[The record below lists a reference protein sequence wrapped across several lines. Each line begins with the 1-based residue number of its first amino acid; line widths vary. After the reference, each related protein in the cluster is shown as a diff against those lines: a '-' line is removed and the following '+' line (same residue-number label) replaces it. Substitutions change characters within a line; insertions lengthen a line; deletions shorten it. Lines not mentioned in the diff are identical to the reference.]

1 MLNTIIIEDERPSR
15 ESLLQTLA
23 RIDADVNL
31 LAAITSVQ
39 EGISYLSQPR
49 NADIIFSDIQLP
61 DGLSFEIFRNCI
73 VEAPVIFVTAFDE
86 FMMNAFE
93 HNGIDYLLKPV
104 DEKEL
109 DKSLR
114 KYKMLQHHFAGKG
127 NDLSKLV
134 NPFLQPKRTR
144 LVVKKG
150 IESISLP
157 YDDIVLFFTENKVVY
172 VIDKAGKKYLSDKNL
187 CDLEMELDK
196 NRFFR
201 ANRQYIVNINYIRSF
216 KPYEKVK
223 LQIDLATSD
232 INHAIIVSQETAPMF
247 RKWVYEA

>member
-15 ESLLQTLA
+15 ESLLQALH
-23 RIDADVNL
+23 RVSADINL
-31 LAAITSVQ
+31 LATITSVQ
-39 EGISYLSQPR
+39 EGISYLGQP
-49 NADIIFSDIQLP
+49 NKADIIFSDVQLP
-61 DGLSFEIFRNCI
+61 DGLSFEIFRHCVI
-73 VEAPVIFVTAFDE
+73 DAPVIFVTAYDE

-93 HNGIDYLLKPV
+93 YNGIDYLLKPV

-109 DKSLR
+109 DNALK
-114 KYKMLQHHFAGKG
+114 KYNMLQHHFAK
-127 NDLSKLV
+127 NNINKLV
-134 NPFLQPKRTR
+134 QPFLQTKKTR

-150 IESISLP
+150 IESIALP
-157 YDDIVLFFTENKVVY
+157 FDDIVLFFTENKVVY
-172 VIDKAGKKYLSDKNL
+172 VIDKCGRKYLCDKNL
-187 CDLEMELDK
+187 ADLEVELDK

-223 LQIDLATSD
+223 LQIDLAATD
-232 INHAIIVSQETAPMF
+232 INHAIIVSQETAPAF

>member
-23 RIDADVNL
+23 RISADVNL
-31 LAAITSVQ
+31 LATITSVQ
-39 EGISYLSQPR
+39 EGISYLGQPR
-49 NADIIFSDIQLP
+49 NADIIFSDVQLP
-61 DGLSFEIFRNCI
+61 DGLSFEIFRHCV
-73 VEAPVIFVTAFDE
+73 VEAPVIFVTAYDE
-86 FMMNAFE
+86 FMLNAFE

-114 KYKMLQHHFAGKG
+114 KYKMLQHHFAGKA
-127 NDLSKLV
+127 NDISKL
-134 NPFLQPKRTR
+134 NPFLQPKKTR

-150 IESISLP
+150 IESIALP
-157 YDDIVLFFTENKVVY
+157 FDDIVLFFTENKVVY
-172 VIDKAGKKYLSDKNL
+172 VIDKTGKKYLSDKNL
-187 CDLEMELDK
+187 GDLEMELDK
-196 NRFFR
+196 NKFFR

-223 LQIDLATSD
+223 LQIDLATTD
-232 INHAIIVSQETAPMF
+232 INHAIIVSQETAPIF

>member
-1 MLNTIIIEDERPSR
+1 
-15 ESLLQTLA
+15 
-23 RIDADVNL
+23 
-31 LAAITSVQ
+31 
-39 EGISYLSQPR
+39 
-49 NADIIFSDIQLP
+49 
-61 DGLSFEIFRNCI
+61 
-73 VEAPVIFVTAFDE
+73 
-86 FMMNAFE
+86 
-93 HNGIDYLLKPV
+93 
-104 DEKEL
+104 
-109 DKSLR
+109 
-114 KYKMLQHHFAGKG
+114 MLQHHFAGKF
-127 NDLSKLV
+127 NDISKLV

-172 VIDKAGKKYLSDKNL
+172 VIDKTGKKYLSDKNL

-201 ANRQYIVNINYIRSF
+201 ANRQYIVNINYIKSF

-232 INHAIIVSQETAPMF
+232 IINHAIIVSQETAPMF

>member
-15 ESLLQTLA
+15 ESLLQTLH
-23 RIDADVNL
+23 RVSADVNL
-31 LAAITSVQ
+31 LATITSVQ
-39 EGISYLSQPR
+39 EGISYLGQPR
-49 NADIIFSDIQLP
+49 NADIIFSDVQLP
-61 DGLSFEIFRNCI
+61 DGLSFEIFRHCVI
-73 VEAPVIFVTAFDE
+73 DAPVIFVTAYDE

-93 HNGIDYLLKPV
+93 YNGIDYLLKPV

-109 DKSLR
+109 DNALK
-114 KYKMLQHHFAGKG
+114 KYNMLQHHFAGKTDI
-127 NDLSKLV
+127 NKLV
-134 NPFLQPKRTR
+134 QPFLQTKKTR

-150 IESISLP
+150 IESIALP
-157 YDDIVLFFTENKVVY
+157 FDDIVLFFTENKVVY
-172 VIDKAGKKYLSDKNL
+172 VIDKCGRKYLCDKNL
-187 CDLEMELDK
+187 ADLEMELDK

-223 LQIDLATSD
+223 LQIDLATND
-232 INHAIIVSQETAPMF
+232 INHAIIVSQETAPAF

>member
-15 ESLLQTLA
+15 ESLLQALS
-23 RIDADVNL
+23 RVSADVNL
-31 LAAITSVQ
+31 VATITSVQ
-39 EGISYLSQPR
+39 EGISYLGQPR
-49 NADIIFSDIQLP
+49 DIDIIFCDVQLP

-73 VEAPVIFVTAFDE
+73 VNSPVIFVTAYDE
-86 FMMNAFE
+86 FMLNAFE
-93 HNGIDYLLKPV
+93 YNGIDYLLKPV

-109 DKSLR
+109 EKALK
-114 KYKMLQHHFAGKG
+114 KYNMLQHHFAGKT
-127 NDLSKLV
+127 DISKLV
-134 NPFLQPKRTR
+134 APFLQPKKTR
-144 LVVKKG
+144 LVVKRG
-150 IESISLP
+150 IESIALP
-157 YDDIVLFFTENKVVY
+157 FEDIVLFFTENKVVY
-172 VIDKAGKKYLSDKNL
+172 VIDKNGRKYLSDKNL

-223 LQIDLATSD
+223 LQIDLSTSE
-232 INHAIIVSQETAPMF
+232 INHAIIVSQETAPAF

>member
-15 ESLLQTLA
+15 ESLLQALS
-23 RIDADVNL
+23 RISADVNVM
-31 LAAITSVQ
+31 ATITSVQ
-39 EGISYLSQPR
+39 EGISYLGQPR
-49 NADIIFSDIQLP
+49 DADIIFCDVQLP

-73 VEAPVIFVTAFDE
+73 INSPVIFVTAYDE
-86 FMMNAFE
+86 FMLNAFE
-93 HNGIDYLLKPV
+93 YNGIDYLLKPV

-109 DKSLR
+109 DNALK
-114 KYKMLQHHFAGKG
+114 KYNMLQHHFAGKT
-127 NDLSKLV
+127 DISKLV
-134 NPFLQPKRTR
+134 SPFLQPKKTR
-144 LVVKKG
+144 IVVKKG
-150 IESISLP
+150 IESIALP
-157 YDDIVLFFTENKVVY
+157 FEDIVLFFTENKVVY
-172 VIDKAGKKYLSDKNL
+172 VLDKCGKKYLSDKNL
-187 CDLEMELDK
+187 TDLEIELDK

-232 INHAIIVSQETAPMF
+232 ISHAIIVSQETAPAF

>member
-23 RIDADVNL
+23 RISADVNL
-31 LAAITSVQ
+31 LATITSVQ
-39 EGISYLSQPR
+39 EGINYLGQPR

-61 DGLSFEIFRNCI
+61 DGLSFEIFRQCV
-73 VEAPVIFVTAFDE
+73 VESPVIFVTAYDE

-104 DEKEL
+104 DEREL
-109 DKSLR
+109 DKSLK
-114 KYKMLQHHFAGKG
+114 KYKMLQHHFAGKF
-127 NDLSKLV
+127 NDINKLV
-134 NPFLQPKRTR
+134 NPFLQPKKTR

-150 IESISLP
+150 IE
-157 YDDIVLFFTENKVVY
+157 
-172 VIDKAGKKYLSDKNL
+172 KAGKKYLSDKNL

-232 INHAIIVSQETAPMF
+232 INHAIIVSQETAPIF

>member
-15 ESLLQTLA
+15 ESLLQTLS
-23 RIDADVNL
+23 RVSADVNL
-31 LAAITSVQ
+31 MASITSVQ

-61 DGLSFEIFRNCI
+61 DGLSFEIFKHCH
-73 VEAPVIFVTAFDE
+73 VESPIIFVTAYDE

-104 DEKEL
+104 DEREMTKAL
-109 DKSLR
+109 Q
-114 KYKMLQHHFAGKG
+114 KYRMLQNHFVAKT
-127 NDLSKLV
+127 NDILKFI
-134 NPFLQPKRTR
+134 NPFTPSKKTR
-144 LVVKKG
+144 LVVKRG
-150 IESISLP
+150 IESIALP
-157 YDDIVLFFTENKVVY
+157 FEEIVLFFTENKVVY
-172 VIDKAGKKYLSDKNL
+172 VIDKTGKKFLVDKNL
-187 CDLEMELDK
+187 SDLELELDK

-223 LQIDLATSD
+223 LQIDLATTD
-232 INHAIIVSQETAPMF
+232 INHAIIVSQETAPAF
-247 RKWVYEA
+247 RKWVYDA

>member
-15 ESLLQTLA
+15 ESLLQTLS
-23 RIDADVNL
+23 RISADVNL
-31 LAAITSVQ
+31 LATITSVQ
-39 EGISYLSQPR
+39 EGINYLSQPR
-49 NADIIFSDIQLP
+49 NADIIFSDVQLP
-61 DGLSFEIFRNCI
+61 DGLSFEIFRHC
-73 VEAPVIFVTAFDE
+73 VVDSPVIFVTAFDE

-93 HNGIDYLLKPV
+93 YNGIDYLLKPV

-109 DKSLR
+109 DKALK
-114 KYKMLQHHFAGKG
+114 KYNMLQHHFAAKT
-127 NDLSKLV
+127 DLSKLV
-134 NPFLQPKRTR
+134 QPFLQTKRTR

-150 IESISLP
+150 IESIALP
-157 YDDIVLFFTENKVVY
+157 FDDIVLFFTENKVVY
-172 VIDKAGKKYLSDKNL
+172 VLDKSGRKYLCDKNL
-187 CDLEMELDK
+187 CDLEIELDK

-232 INHAIIVSQETAPMF
+232 ITHAIIVSQETAPAF

>member
-1 MLNTIIIEDERPSR
+1 MLNTIIIVDERPSR

-39 EGISYLSQPR
+39 EGISYLGQPH

-61 DGLSFEIFRNCI
+61 DGLAFEIFRNCV
-73 VEAPVIFVTAFDE
+73 VEAPVIFVTAYDE

-114 KYKMLQHHFAGKG
+114 KYKMLQHHFEGKF
-127 NDLSKLV
+127 NDISKLV

-150 IESISLP
+150 IESIALP

-172 VIDKAGKKYLSDKNL
+172 VIDKAGKKYLCDKNL

>member
-15 ESLLQTLA
+15 ESLLQTLS
-23 RIDADVNL
+23 RVSADVNL
-31 LAAITSVQ
+31 VASITSVQ
-39 EGISYLSQPR
+39 EGISFLGQPHQV
-49 NADIIFSDIQLP
+49 DLIFSDVQLP
-61 DGLSFEIFRNCI
+61 DGLSFEIFRHCVI
-73 VEAPVIFVTAFDE
+73 DAPVIFVTAYDE

-109 DKSLR
+109 DKSLK
-114 KYKMLQHHFAGKG
+114 KYNMLQHHFAAKT
-127 NDLSKLV
+127 DISKLV
-134 NPFLQPKRTR
+134 SPFLQTKKTR

-150 IESISLP
+150 IESIALP
-157 YDDIVLFFTENKVVY
+157 FDDIVLFFTENKVVY
-172 VIDKAGKKYLSDKNL
+172 VIDKSGKKYLCDKNL
-187 CDLEMELDK
+187 ADLEIELDK

-201 ANRQYIVNINYIRSF
+201 ANRQYIVNINFIRSF

-223 LQIDLATSD
+223 LQIDLATTD
-232 INHAIIVSQETAPMF
+232 ISHAIIVSQETAPAF

>member
-1 MLNTIIIEDERPSR
+1 
-15 ESLLQTLA
+15 
-23 RIDADVNL
+23 
-31 LAAITSVQ
+31 
-39 EGISYLSQPR
+39 
-49 NADIIFSDIQLP
+49 
-61 DGLSFEIFRNCI
+61 
-73 VEAPVIFVTAFDE
+73 
-86 FMMNAFE
+86 
-93 HNGIDYLLKPV
+93 
-104 DEKEL
+104 
-109 DKSLR
+109 
-114 KYKMLQHHFAGKG
+114 
-127 NDLSKLV
+127 
-134 NPFLQPKRTR
+134 
-144 LVVKKG
+144 
-150 IESISLP
+150 
-157 YDDIVLFFTENKVVY
+157 VVY